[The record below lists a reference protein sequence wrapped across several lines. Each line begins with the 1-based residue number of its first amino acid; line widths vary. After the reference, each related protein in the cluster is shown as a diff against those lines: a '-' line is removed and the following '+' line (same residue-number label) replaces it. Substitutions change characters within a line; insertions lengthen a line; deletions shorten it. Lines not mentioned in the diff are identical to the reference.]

1 MLERVQREGNPF
13 RLLVGMLQ
21 PPWRTVWRLFRKLKI
36 QLVYD
41 PAMLLLGIYPGRIL
55 IQKEPYTSTLIAT
68 LFTIATTWKQPE

>member
-36 QLVYD
+36 QLLYD
-41 PAMLLLGIYPGRIL
+41 PAMLLLGIYPDRIL
-55 IQKEPYTSTLIAT
+55 FKKIHTPLRS
-68 LFTIATTWKQPE
+68 